1 MVTPMPDVTVVGSA
15 NMDFT
20 IPVRRLPAPGET
32 VLGGDLAVSHG
43 GKGANQAVA
52 ASRAGAAV
60 AFIARVGRDGHG
72 EEIRRRLLASGLS
85 LETIVEDLEV
95 PSGVAFILVEPQGV
109 NEIVVAPGS
118 NMRLSPAD
126 LEPYASLL
134 RGCRVL
140 LTQLETPLDTVHH
153 ALAQARRARVVTVLN
168 PAPARPL
175 PHEMYALVDYIT
187 PNETEATALSGI
199 QVRDVASARE
209 AARRLLA
216 GGCRGAIIT
225 LGAAGAVLATRDGAW
240 HYPAFPV
247 EAVDSTAAGD
257 AFNGVLAARLA
268 RGDPLG
274 EAARWASAAGALA
287 CARRGAQESLPDLG
301 ALQRFLAGHPPRPPV
316 PI

>member
-1 MVTPMPDVTVVGSA
+1 MPDVTVVGSA

-20 IPVRRLPAPGET
+20 VPVRRLPAPGET

-60 AFIARVGRDGHG
+60 AFIAKVGRDGHG
-72 EEIRRRLLASGLS
+72 DEIRRHLLASGLS
-85 LETIVEDLEV
+85 LDTIVEEPEA
-95 PSGVAFILVEPQGV
+95 PSGVAFILVEPQGG
-109 NEIVVAPGS
+109 NQIVVAPGS

-134 RGCRVL
+134 QGCRVL
-140 LTQLETPLDTVHH
+140 LTQLETPLDTVCY
-153 ALAQARRARVVTVLN
+153 ALGQARQARVVTVLN

-175 PHEMYALVDYIT
+175 PDKVYPLVDYIT

-199 QVRDVASARE
+199 QVRGVASARE
-209 AARRLLA
+209 AARWFLA

-225 LGAAGAVLATRDGAW
+225 LGAAGAVVATQDGAW
-240 HYPAFPV
+240 RYPAFPV

-268 RGDPLG
+268 RGEPPE
-274 EAARWASAAGALA
+274 EAVRWAGAAGALA
-287 CARRGAQESLPDLG
+287 CTRRGAQESLPDLG
-301 ALQRFLAGHPPRPPV
+301 ALEEFLASHPPLPPA
-316 PI
+316 PIR